1 MKTYPRSPTPWRVAS
16 NGASTKVVDAEEKA
30 VCMITARKNIWNGDL
45 LAAAPEMY
53 SALIGLIEQVYED
66 IPAESMTK
74 HMYEALEDARCAV
87 VYAAKEEPCYDEA
100 TRARKVVVE
109 GEIR

>member
-1 MKTYPRSPTPWRVAS
+1 MKTYPHSPTPWRVAS
-16 NGASTKVVDAEEKA
+16 NGASVKVVDAEEKA

-45 LAAAPEMY
+45 LAAAPEMHN
-53 SALIGLIEQVYED
+53 ALVELMEQVYFD

-74 HMYEALEDARCAV
+74 PMYEALEVARCAV
-87 VYAAKEEPCYDEA
+87 MYATKEEPCYDEA

-109 GEIR
+109 GEKQ

>member
-1 MKTYPRSPTPWRVAS
+1 MKTYPHSPTPWRVAS

-53 SALIGLIEQVYED
+53 SALVGLIEQVYED

-87 VYAAKEEPCYDEA
+87 MYATKEEIYYGKA
-100 TRARKVVVE
+100 THVRKIVVE
-109 GEIR
+109 GEPR